1 MRALKMSAVDCVP
14 RIAVNARKQ
23 FWNENL
29 DKLKQISID
38 MHALWRTCGSPRSGV
53 INAARLRAKF
63 DFKSAVKKAERDF
76 DRTHYDELNELFINK
91 DTNNFW
97 KSWSAKFSKKS
108 SSTTMIDGNSNDQ
121 KIADKFAD
129 HFCSLFVDSSNDVNA
144 VNNYKHIAS
153 ERSNETVLNSYSDV
167 DLELVESCISALKPC
182 KAAGHDGIAPEHL
195 LFSHPCLV
203 THLKLLF
210 ALMFK
215 HEYVPEAF
223 GEGIIIPIV
232 KDKNGDLKSSE
243 NYRPITLSSMISK
256 VFELYLLEK
265 FSNYLDTD
273 SLQFGFKKKLGCRN
287 ALFALRCVLQYYN
300 QRGSN
305 VYIAS
310 LDATKAFDRVN
321 HYTMFTILYRRGL
334 PAVFVNLLIN
344 WYNKL
349 SAQVRWNGLMSRV
362 FCVKSGVRQGGI
374 LSPSSFNVYVNSIV
388 VTLRLNGLGCYIK
401 KCYVGCLMYADD
413 LLLMSASVVQLQ
425 RMLDVCGRIGNDLGI
440 V

>member
-1 MRALKMSAVDCVP
+1 
-14 RIAVNARKQ
+14 
-23 FWNENL
+23 
-29 DKLKQISID
+29 
-38 MHALWRTCGSPRSGV
+38 
-53 INAARLRAKF
+53 
-63 DFKSAVKKAERDF
+63 
-76 DRTHYDELNELFINK
+76 
-91 DTNNFW
+91 
-97 KSWSAKFSKKS
+97 
-108 SSTTMIDGNSNDQ
+108 
-121 KIADKFAD
+121 
-129 HFCSLFVDSSNDVNA
+129 
-144 VNNYKHIAS
+144 
-153 ERSNETVLNSYSDV
+153 
-167 DLELVESCISALKPC
+167 
-182 KAAGHDGIAPEHL
+182 
-195 LFSHPCLV
+195 
-203 THLKLLF
+203 LF

-215 HEYVPEAF
+215 HIYVPEAF
-223 GEGIIIPIV
+223 GKGIIIPIV
-232 KDKNGDLKSSE
+232 KDKNGDLQSSE

-273 SLQFGFKKKLGCRN
+273 LFQFGFKKKLGCRN
-287 ALFALRCVLQYYN
+287 ALFAPRCVLQYYN

-362 FCVKSGVRQGGI
+362 FCIKSGVRQGGI
-374 LSPSSFNVYVNSIV
+374 LSPSLFNVYVNSIL

-440 V
+440 QFNSKKSCCMIVGPNLTIGPASITLNGGTIAWVDKFKYLGVIILSRSKFSVDLADTRRRFFIASNYILSHCSFATDLVKLELMEKHCLPILLYCMEVLNLSTVQIKDINAWWNCVIC

>member
-1 MRALKMSAVDCVP
+1 MSKPLYSAVVSCDTIDRGDNLSDHLPVCCTISVDVCDTGVVNKSVKMPQNRVYKDRWDKADTLKYYVQTGVNLQNIAKPDALLCCADGCSESCHKIQINRFYEDIVRALKMSAVDCVP
-14 RIAVNARKQ
+14 RIAVNALKQ
-23 FWNENL
+23 YWNENL

-38 MHALWRTCGSPRSGV
+38 MHAPWRTCGSPRSGV

-129 HFCSLFVDSSNDVNA
+129 HFCSMFVDSSNDVNA

-223 GEGIIIPIV
+223 GKGIII
-232 KDKNGDLKSSE
+232 
-243 NYRPITLSSMISK
+243 
-256 VFELYLLEK
+256 
-265 FSNYLDTD
+265 
-273 SLQFGFKKKLGCRN
+273 
-287 ALFALRCVLQYYN
+287 
-300 QRGSN
+300 
-305 VYIAS
+305 
-310 LDATKAFDRVN
+310 VN
-321 HYTMFTILYRRGL
+321 MS
-334 PAVFVNLLIN
+334 LLI
-344 WYNKL
+344 
-349 SAQVRWNGLMSRV
+349 SA
-362 FCVKSGVRQGGI
+362 
-374 LSPSSFNVYVNSIV
+374 
-388 VTLRLNGLGCYIK
+388 TLFY
-401 KCYVGCLMYADD
+401 
-413 LLLMSASVVQLQ
+413 
-425 RMLDVCGRIGNDLGI
+425 MLT
-440 V
+440 